1 MCFIQYVEYYIDRGV
16 LGVSKEVS
24 HTIFEYR
31 GAPVPAHNRTKWDS
45 QQNLVVPTMPPTLI
59 GVCRLIQLYYVLKV
73 SVSVLYLQL
82 CIHLLRSL
90 FLPCIFLPFDLSLLH
105 TLHLVTSLTAHQLPN
120 KVYFTLFQWDI
131 WLVEFSWNAIIRL
144 VCAWR

>member
-1 MCFIQYVEYYIDRGV
+1 M
-16 LGVSKEVS
+16 SKEVS

-73 SVSVLYLQL
+73 SVKYTIVPIYT
-82 CIHLLRSL
+82 CKCYIVFPSL
-90 FLPCIFLPFDLSLLH
+90 VFFLAFDLSLLH
-105 TLHLVTSLTAHQLPN
+105 TLHVVRSLTVHQFPN
-120 KVYFTLFQWDI
+120 KVYFPNFQCD
-131 WLVEFSWNAIIRL
+131 LRVVEFSWNNAITRL
-144 VCAWR
+144 IYFNKFFFILDSMLY